1 MAVAHELA
9 DRDDVG
15 QTARGARSPTCAEP
29 PEAGLHLVGDED
41 PAGQA
46 IA

>member
-15 QTARGARSPTCAEP
+15 QTARGAGSPTCACRAVRSRATP
-29 PEAGLHLVGDED
+29 RRR
-41 PAGQA
+41 
-46 IA
+46 

>member
-1 MAVAHELA
+1 MSLPTVTMSGKQLVAREAHM
-9 DRDDVG
+9 
-15 QTARGARSPTCAEP
+15 CAEP